1 MAEMTK
7 ARPVMKPDASPVRV
21 KKIAP
26 YLGAE
31 ISGVKLADPV
41 SEADFQIIRDAFVEH
56 EVLVFRNQ
64 KLTVDEY
71 MAFARRFGEL
81 SVHPFSTSLAER
93 PELIVLD
100 NDKDAPPLSTDQWH
114 SDEMF
119 REKPALATIL
129 RSTIIPEVGG
139 NTLFA
144 SMTTAYD
151 NLLPSLQEFLCT
163 LEALH
168 DFKVFRVLY
177 SGTREGRQKLLDLE
191 DVFPNQRH
199 PVVRVH
205 PVSGRRA
212 VFVSPQTTKCILGV
226 RDFESEYLL
235 QMLYQLPEIPEYQLR
250 VSWEPDMIV
259 MWDNR
264 STQHYA
270 PRDYLPARRRME
282 RLTIKGDKPFG
293 VNAGR
298 DVATAAGKAAPVS
311 RGQDRVGQHRAG
323 LARPAETLVAKSR

>member
-1 MAEMTK
+1 MAEMPET
-7 ARPVMKPDASPVRV
+7 RPAAKSNASQVGV

-31 ISGVKLADPV
+31 ISGVSLATMNDA
-41 SEADFQIIRDAFVEH
+41 EFQVIHAAFIKH

-64 KLTVDEY
+64 NLTVDEY

-100 NDKDAPPLSTDQWH
+100 NDEDAPPLSTDQWH

-119 REKPALATIL
+119 REEPALATIL

-144 SMTTAYD
+144 SMTTAFD
-151 NLLPSLQEFLCT
+151 SLHPSLQEFLCT

-177 SGTREGRQKLLDLE
+177 SGTREGRQRLLELE
-191 DVFPNQRH
+191 DLFPNQRH

-205 PVSGRRA
+205 PVSGRKA
-212 VFVSPQTTKCILGV
+212 IFVSPQTTKSILGI
-226 RDFESEYLL
+226 RDFESDHLL
-235 QMLYQLPEIPEYQLR
+235 QLLYHLPQIPEYQLR
-250 VSWEPDMIV
+250 VNWEPDMIV

-282 RLTIKGDKPFG
+282 RLTIKGDRPFG
-293 VNAGR
+293 VHGI
-298 DVATAAGKAAPVS
+298 TQIAAVCNGEH
-311 RGQDRVGQHRAG
+311 RVGRHRSG
-323 LARPAETLVAKSR
+323 LARPAEAMISKPR

>member
-1 MAEMTK
+1 MNQMSQPLTPSA
-7 ARPVMKPDASPVRV
+7 ASSVCV
-21 KKIAP
+21 KKVGP
-26 YLGAE
+26 HLGAE
-31 ISGVKLADPV
+31 ISGVNLAAGLTD
-41 SEADFQIIRDAFVEH
+41 ADVEVINAAFVEH

-64 KLTVDEY
+64 KISVDEY

-81 SVHPFSTSLAER
+81 SVHPFSTSLPER

-100 NDKDAPPLSTDQWH
+100 NDQDAPPLSTDQWH

-119 REKPALATIL
+119 RERPAMATVL

-139 NTLFA
+139 NTVFA

-151 NLLPSLQEFLCT
+151 SLNPALQECLCA

-177 SGTREGRQKLLDLE
+177 SGTSEGRKRLLDLE
-191 DVFPNQRH
+191 EAFPNQRH
-199 PVVRVH
+199 PIVRVH
-205 PVSGRRA
+205 PVSGKRA
-212 VFVSPQTTKCILGV
+212 IFVSPQTTKQIVGV
-226 RDFESEYLL
+226 RDFESEHLL
-235 QMLYQLPEIPEYQLR
+235 QMLYQLPQIPEYQFR
-250 VSWEPDMIV
+250 VVWEPDMIV

-282 RLTIKGDKPFG
+282 RLTLKGDKPFG
-293 VNAGR
+293 VAVER
-298 DVATAAGKAAPVS
+298 ATVAAAS
-311 RGQDRVGQHRAG
+311 RPIPQPERKVGQYKSG
-323 LARPAETLVAKSR
+323 LARPAETILERAK

>member
-7 ARPVMKPDASPVRV
+7 ARPAMKPDASSVRV

-298 DVATAAGKAAPVS
+298 SIAAVGKAAPVS
-311 RGQDRVGQHRAG
+311 RGQDGVGQHRSG
-323 LARPAETLVAKSR
+323 LARPAETLIAKSR

>member
-1 MAEMTK
+1 MVEMTK
-7 ARPVMKPDASPVRV
+7 AGTAVQSNAFQVCV
-21 KKIAP
+21 KQIAP

-31 ISGVKLADPV
+31 ISGVKLAGMT
-41 SEADFQIIRDAFVEH
+41 EADFQVVHDAFIKH

-71 MAFARRFGEL
+71 VAFARRFGEL
-81 SVHPFSTSLAER
+81 SVHPFSTSLADR

-119 REKPALATIL
+119 REEPALATIL

-151 NLLPSLQEFLCT
+151 SLHPSLQEFLCT

-177 SGTREGRQKLLDLE
+177 SGTREGRQRLLDIE
-191 DVFPNQRH
+191 DMFPNQPH

-205 PVSGRRA
+205 PVSGRKA
-212 VFVSPQTTKCILGV
+212 IFVSPQTTKCILGV
-226 RDFESEYLL
+226 RDFESEHLL
-235 QMLYQLPEIPEYQLR
+235 QLLYQLPQIPEYQLR
-250 VSWEPDMIV
+250 VSWEQDMIV

-282 RLTIKGDKPFG
+282 RVTIKGDRPFG
-293 VNAGR
+293 VAGR
-298 DVATAAGKAAPVS
+298 KVAAAAGITQIAAVS
-311 RGQDRVGQHRAG
+311 KGEDRVGRHRPG
-323 LARPAETLVAKSR
+323 LARPAEAMIAKSK

>member
-7 ARPVMKPDASPVRV
+7 ARPALKSNASQVRV

-31 ISGVKLADPV
+31 ISGVKLAETIND
-41 SEADFQIIRDAFVEH
+41 ADFQVIHDAFIKH

-81 SVHPFSTSLAER
+81 SMHPFSTSLAER

-119 REKPALATIL
+119 REAPALATIV

-151 NLLPSLQEFLCT
+151 SLHPSLQEFLCT

-168 DFKVFRVLY
+168 DFAKVFRVRY
-177 SGTREGRQKLLDLE
+177 PERARAGNDSGSE
-191 DVFPNQRH
+191 DIFPNQRH
-199 PVVRVH
+199 PVVRVQRIR
-205 PVSGRRA
+205 SGRKA
-212 VFVSPQTTKCILGV
+212 IFVSPQTTKCILGV
-226 RDFESEYLL
+226 RDFGKRASPSTS
-235 QMLYQLPEIPEYQLR
+235 LPVAANPGIPASCWLGAGHDCDGGQ
-250 VSWEPDMIV
+250 PF
-259 MWDNR
+259 
-264 STQHYA
+264 H
-270 PRDYLPARRRME
+270 PALCAS
-282 RLTIKGDKPFG
+282 RLSSS
-293 VNAGR
+293 
-298 DVATAAGKAAPVS
+298 AAPHGAFDHQG
-311 RGQDRVGQHRAG
+311 R
-323 LARPAETLVAKSR
+323 LAVWR